1 MRYYKL
7 LALAAIFLCGSS
19 FASDVYFVCDTAKG
33 TIKLDENNG
42 VILRAPRCSA
52 ARRVVIR
59 RLITSWTIYRR
70 ILLLSPHMHSTHN
83 EYYVK
88 LTIMIHSWAT
98 LIMQS
103 YPFLIPGHPG

>member
-42 VILRAPRCSA
+42 VILRAFHTPESVRNQRNAS
-52 ARRVVIR
+52 
-59 RLITSWTIYRR
+59 
-70 ILLLSPHMHSTHN
+70 
-83 EYYVK
+83 
-88 LTIMIHSWAT
+88 
-98 LIMQS
+98 
-103 YPFLIPGHPG
+103 